1 MDDRWFRLGD
11 HGRYHAREFA
21 MPDGNE
27 SYLRGLLASSPYHC
41 VLSFLSHVEDPAA
54 WPLLPKLFERVRSL
68 TPADTKS
75 DSHYRSIVR
84 MGLTASTGIMAH
96 VGFDMSDPLH
106 SSIWGWIVE
115 TTESDNAPIAAEAT
129 YLLEKLGIPPNC
141 VQDQLLKL
149 MKMPPKS
156 HPDSIGTCRAVAFR
170 VLLRLNEQEAILHVG
185 TPAFLEL
192 REMITSLRDEY
203 LNSGR
208 PTNSPRMQQF
218 EDELRWLNNA

>member
-1 MDDRWFRLGD
+1 
-11 HGRYHAREFA
+11 

-27 SYLRGLLASSPYHC
+27 SYLRRSLASSPYHG
-41 VLSFLSHVEDPAA
+41 VLNLLSHAEDPAA
-54 WPLLPKLFERVRSL
+54 WSCLPDLFERVRSL

-75 DSHYRSIVR
+75 SGHYQMIVR
-84 MGLTASTGIMAH
+84 NGLAASVVIMTH
-96 VGFDMSDPLH
+96 VGFELSDPLH
-106 SSIWGWIVE
+106 SSIWDWLVE
-115 TTESDNAPIAAEAT
+115 TTESDNAPPAAEAI
-129 YLLEKLGIPPNC
+129 YLLEKLGIPPRC

-170 VLLRLNEQEAILHVG
+170 VLLRLNEQEAKLHVG

-192 REMITSLRDEY
+192 REMITSLRDMD

-208 PTNSPRMQQF
+208 PANSPRMQQL
-218 EDELRWLNNA
+218 EDELKWLNNTG